1 MLYTIF
7 WTLIGIPTGYV
18 TSVII
23 NDIHKLLYN
32 TNISKFCKY
41 SIITII
47 VFFSFLKGYT
57 GNDLMTNILNYESFK
72 PLKN

>member
-7 WTLIGIPTGYV
+7 YTLIGIPTGYV
-18 TSVII
+18 TSVFI

-32 TNISKFCKY
+32 TNISKFGKY

-57 GNDLMTNILNYESFK
+57 GNDLMTNILNYDRFT
-72 PLKN
+72 PLKI

>member
-1 MLYTIF
+1 MLNTFF
-7 WTLIGIPTGYV
+7 WTSIGIPVGYV

-32 TNISKFCKY
+32 TNISKFGKY

-47 VFFSFLKGYT
+47 MFFSFLKGYT
-57 GNDLMTNILNYESFK
+57 ANDLMTNILLNYERFK
-72 PLKN
+72 

>member
-32 TNISKFCKY
+32 TNISKFGKY

-47 VFFSFLKGYT
+47 VFFTFLKGYT
-57 GNDLMTNILNYESFK
+57 GNDLMTNILNY
-72 PLKN
+72 

>member
-32 TNISKFCKY
+32 TNISKFGKY

-72 PLKN
+72 